1 MDGSGLR
8 WRGAIAGGGEPSQAA
23 TAPPVGLAPNLHI
36 FSSLKF
42 SSAYKAAMVCF
53 DLKTFSVFFAVVSSF
68 ETF

>member
-1 MDGSGLR
+1 M
-8 WRGAIAGGGEPSQAA
+8 GAVSGGGERPLVEGSRLMWRSLH
-23 TAPPVGLAPNLHI
+23 GLAANLHI

-42 SSAYKAAMVCF
+42 SSTYKAAMVCY